1 MEKLTCFHCGL
12 PVYESGKV
20 TGDVKGNSKVFC
32 CEGCKT
38 VSIAICEAGL
48 EGFYNRLPEDIH
60 LTVPSET
67 AAQADIYDINEVQ
80 SEFAD
85 TNSDIRE
92 VTLLIEGIHCAAC
105 VWLIENILEKADGV
119 REARVNLAAKK
130 LRVRWGN
137 NAIKLSEII
146 KRVGSVGYS
155 AVPFSPDAAIEEAES
170 SRRSSLFRIGFA
182 GFVAMNMMWISIA
195 LWTGAA
201 EGEYRDFF
209 RQTGMALAL
218 FTLTY
223 SGYPFFRNSFFGL
236 KGFYLTMDLPIAI
249 GSLATFLY
257 SAYITLVAPESGD
270 VYFDTVVALIFIIL
284 IGRHLETS
292 SRAMAIDATGRL
304 MQLQPKVAT
313 IIRDGIESTVHVKTV
328 KEGETILVRPGE
340 RIALD
345 AEVIEGKSNVDESI
359 ITGES
364 KMVEKTIGS
373 FLAAGTMNENGF
385 LSGRVTHSLA
395 DGALSKMAKLVDQAQ
410 STKAPTQAI
419 AEKVVPW
426 FIAATLSISAV
437 TFFFWYGTGLEKALL
452 TAVSVLIITCPCAL
466 GLATPMAVT
475 AGMSLGSRVGALVK
489 NGASIE
495 ALATA
500 DRFVFDK
507 TGVLTEGK
515 RSVIDIITFNGFS
528 KDELLSV
535 SASVESHSEH
545 NIAKAI
551 VFAAETKNVPIVRSG
566 LIDFLA
572 TPGAGVVATLGE
584 NKIVI
589 GSRQMI
595 EMDGV
600 SSEGIDLKEY
610 YAKGQTVV
618 FCAIGGKL
626 AGLFVVGD
634 QLRDGAPEVIDFL
647 RKERSKISV
656 FTGDVRE
663 VAEYVAKSL
672 NLFGSDD
679 ITIKSEMKPED
690 KYDEVERYQKEA
702 KETVVM
708 IGDGVNDAPALAKA
722 DIGIAISSG
731 ADVSVQSADIILTG
745 GSLYKLIKAIKLSRI
760 TTKIIRQNI
769 AISLVYNV
777 VLVPMAVM
785 GLLTPVFAAIV
796 MPLSS
801 LTVVGNTLRVRK
813 EQLS

>member
-1 MEKLTCFHCGL
+1 MKELTCFHCGL

-20 TGDVKGNSKVFC
+20 TGDVKGSSKVFC

-38 VSIAICEAGL
+38 VSLAICEAGL
-48 EGFYNRLPEDIH
+48 EGFYNRLPEEIH
-60 LTVPSET
+60 LTVPSEI
-67 AAQADIYDINEVQ
+67 AAQADIYDIDDVQ

-85 TNSDIRE
+85 TNSDLRE
-92 VTLLIEGIHCAAC
+92 ATLLIEGIHCAAC
-105 VWLIENILEKADGV
+105 VWLIENVLEKAEGV

-130 LRVRWGN
+130 LRVKWDNGST
-137 NAIKLSEII
+137 KLSEII
-146 KRVGSVGYS
+146 KKIGSVGYS
-155 AVPFSPDAAIEEAES
+155 SVPFSPDAAIEEAES

-182 GFVAMNMMWISIA
+182 GFVTMNMMWISIA

-209 RQTGMALAL
+209 RQTGMVLAL

-223 SGYPFFRNSFFGL
+223 SGYPFFKNSFFGL
-236 KGFYLTMDLPIAI
+236 KGLYLTMDLPIAI
-249 GSLATFLY
+249 GALATFFY
-257 SAYITLVAPESGD
+257 SSYITLIAPDSGE
-270 VYFDTVVALIFIIL
+270 VYFDTVVAFIFIIL

-292 SRAMAIDATGRL
+292 SRAMAIDATGRF

-313 IIRDGIESTVHVKTV
+313 VLRDGVESTIHVKTV

-345 AEVIEGKSNVDESI
+345 AKVIEGKSNVDESI

-364 KMVEKTIGS
+364 KMVEKSVGS
-373 FLAAGTMNENGF
+373 FLTAGAMNQNGF
-385 LSGRVTHSLA
+385 LSAMVTHTFANGTLT
-395 DGALSKMAKLVDQAQ
+395 KMAKLVDEAQ
-410 STKAPTQAI
+410 TTKAPTQAI

-426 FIAATLSISAV
+426 FIAATLSISAL
-437 TFFFWYGTGLEKALL
+437 TFYFWYGAGLEKALL

-515 RSVIDIITFNGFS
+515 RSLIDITTFNGFLV
-528 KDELLSV
+528 DELLSV

-551 VFAAETKNVPIVRSG
+551 VSAAEIKNIPILRSDLSDFRAVPGS
-566 LIDFLA
+566 
-572 TPGAGVVATLGE
+572 GVVATLGE
-584 NKIVI
+584 GEVVI
-589 GSRQMI
+589 GSREWMKI
-595 EMDGV
+595 KGV
-600 SSEGIDLKEY
+600 STEGTNLNEY

-634 QLRDGAPEVIDFL
+634 QLRDGASEVIDFL
-647 RKERSKISV
+647 KKERSKISL
-656 FTGDVRE
+656 FTGDVKE

-672 NLFGSDD
+672 NLFDTDD

-690 KYDEVERYQKEA
+690 KYAEVERYQKEA
-702 KETVVM
+702 NETVVM
-708 IGDGVNDAPALAKA
+708 VGDGVNDAPALAKA

-731 ADVSVQSADIILTG
+731 ADVSVHSADIILTG
-745 GSLYKLIKAIKLSRI
+745 GSLLKLIKTVKLSRI
-760 TTKIIRQNI
+760 TTKVIRQNI
-769 AISLVYNV
+769 AISLVYNAI
-777 VLVPMAVM
+777 LVPMAVM
-785 GLLTPVFAAIV
+785 GLLTPVFAAIA

-801 LTVVGNTLRVRK
+801 LTVVGNTFRLRK
-813 EQLS
+813 EQLL